1 MRDRERGEK
10 LPLEFVVRKQ
20 TSAVAELFGLTD
32 RGALLVPPRAK
43 DTGVYVFAASD
54 LAQTKS

>member
-1 MRDRERGEK
+1 VRDRERGEK

-32 RGALLVPPRAK
+32 RGALLVPPAPRIRGC
-43 DTGVYVFAASD
+43 TFLL
-54 LAQTKS
+54 LAI